1 MTSASTTGPRR
12 SVGHSLPPCASATE
26 ARRFLGQ
33 LARALARLGTAAL
46 LVLSACR
53 ARHLGGKGSTDAG
66 GLSPSTSAK
75 ESPLDASPSGPSTA
89 ASTNARGLSDAYFS
103 QVGGFGIRFPDG
115 KPPEVESPSVTAGLT
130 VRLYKVRFGSS
141 AYIVAHHEMPK
152 GSPKSLEDAVQATRE
167 GLLETTG
174 GTVDAERPFELDGH
188 PGRELE
194 LSATTSGIKMR
205 QHVRIVL
212 VGSRLFQ
219 VLVVTPSWTGPS
231 DQERAFFD
239 SFRLAPSSP

>member
-1 MTSASTTGPRR
+1 MFAVCT
-12 SVGHSLPPCASATE
+12 V
-26 ARRFLGQ
+26 FL
-33 LARALARLGTAAL
+33 A
-46 LVLSACR
+46 LSACR
-53 ARHLGGKGSTDAG
+53 ARHLGGKGPADAG
-66 GLSPSTSAK
+66 GPSSSDAGSAG
-75 ESPLDASPSGPSTA
+75 SADASPRAPSDD
-89 ASTNARGLSDAYFS
+89 ASASAIDLSEAYFS
-103 QVGGFGIRFPDG
+103 AVGGFRVRFPDG
-115 KPPEVESPSVTAGLT
+115 KPPEVESSSVTAGLT

-152 GSPKSLEDAVQATRE
+152 GSTKGLDDAVSATRE

-174 GTVDAERPFELDGH
+174 GTVDAERPFELEGH
-188 PGRELE
+188 SGRELE

-212 VGSRLFQ
+212 VGSRLYQ

-239 SFRLAPSSP
+239 SFRLSPATP

>member
-1 MTSASTTGPRR
+1 MTSATKTSPRR
-12 SVGHSLPPCASATE
+12 RADPTA
-26 ARRFLGQ
+26 FGQ
-33 LARALARLGTAAL
+33 LARLGVIL
-46 LVLSACR
+46 LVVLSACR

-66 GLSPSTSAK
+66 GLSSSDSGSRSSADASSATSA
-75 ESPLDASPSGPSTA
+75 PDAS
-89 ASTNARGLSDAYFS
+89 ASTRDLSDAYFS

-115 KPPEVESPSVTAGLT
+115 KPPEVESSSVTTGLT

-152 GSPKSLEDAVQATRE
+152 GSTKGLEDAVLATRE

-174 GTVDAERPFELDGH
+174 GNVDAERPFEIDGH

-239 SFRLAPSSP
+239 SFRLAPSPP